1 MIRKGK
7 ERKGRKTRERGGR
20 ARLGY
25 LSRGARVPS
34 YATVD
39 LIALHVS
46 DASTDSAEGAIR
58 AHAHLSTSAHPR
70 SSMPAH
76 VAIYT
81 ETVR

>member
-1 MIRKGK
+1 M
-7 ERKGRKTRERGGR
+7 ERREEGRDDREMRGSAG
-20 ARLGY
+20 LGY

-39 LIALHVS
+39 MIALHVS

-70 SSMPAH
+70 SSTPAH